1 MKKYI
6 SIFVLFALLVLPGCD
21 MKANETITCSD
32 RTEANSITTDRKYV
46 IDYKDNDIKKM
57 KITYDYNR
65 DVNNNNTAG
74 NNDGTTNNNNNDNN
88 NNNNNNGND
97 SSTSNYLVSGI
108 AWIDENENGQRD
120 SNEKLLEGIKVKL
133 LDSKT
138 NEFVKDEVEVIYIG
152 NNLSAKKLSEV
163 VNYIKDKSVYV
174 NVISKSGTTLEI
186 KLTYNYIL
194 NILKEKYD
202 LSELKERIIVTTNQL
217 SGYLKDEASKY
228 GFMTFDMPSD
238 IGGRYSIITPAH
250 LLVLAVMN
258 LDIDKFLKGY
268 YEGKKYLDEA
278 YNYACIRNV
287 MYKLGFLLENF
298 SVYHES
304 LYYYT
309 EFLKQ
314 LFGESEGKDGKGIFP
329 VSTVNTRDLHSLGQF
344 IQEGRKLIY
353 ETVIKAKYQTDV
365 MMEDK
370 SLNEYNDIVLNSVV
384 EAHYDGGVPNNIIDM
399 GIISLES
406 IGQLTMFFMM
416 ASAFSAYLFDVD
428 PFNQPGV
435 EKYKNIMNSKISNF

>member
-1 MKKYI
+1 MGSY
-6 SIFVLFALLVLPGCD
+6 SIA
-21 MKANETITCSD
+21 
-32 RTEANSITTDRKYV
+32 
-46 IDYKDNDIKKM
+46 
-57 KITYDYNR
+57 KIF
-65 DVNNNNTAG
+65 
-74 NNDGTTNNNNNDNN
+74 
-88 NNNNNNGND
+88 
-97 SSTSNYLVSGI
+97 
-108 AWIDENENGQRD
+108 
-120 SNEKLLEGIKVKL
+120 
-133 LDSKT
+133 T
-138 NEFVKDEVEVIYIG
+138 NEFVKDDVEVIYIG

-344 IQEGRKLIY
+344 IQEGKKVIY
-353 ETVIKAKYQTDV
+353 ETVIKANYQTDV
-365 MMEDK
+365 MMKDK

-406 IGQLTMFFMM
+406 VGQLTMFFMM

-435 EKYKNIMNSKISNF
+435 EKYKNIMNSKI

>member
-1 MKKYI
+1 MLKFDFKTYMSSFLDDKLYDDLLKKKN
-6 SIFVLFALLVLPGCD
+6 SILEKFANDSMTGWYQKSVDDTTLSQIKKVSQMIREKADVLLVIGIGGSY
-21 MKANETITCSD
+21 MGSY
-32 RTEANSITTDRKYV
+32 SIG
-46 IDYKDNDIKKM
+46 
-57 KITYDYNR
+57 KIF
-65 DVNNNNTAG
+65 
-74 NNDGTTNNNNNDNN
+74 
-88 NNNNNNGND
+88 
-97 SSTSNYLVSGI
+97 
-108 AWIDENENGQRD
+108 
-120 SNEKLLEGIKVKL
+120 
-133 LDSKT
+133 T

-344 IQEGRKLIY
+344 IQEGRKIIY

-435 EKYKNIMNSKISNF
+435 EKYKNIMNSKIMNSKI

>member
-1 MKKYI
+1 MLKFDFKTYMSSFLDDKLYDDLLKKKN
-6 SIFVLFALLVLPGCD
+6 SILEKFANDSMTGWYQKSVDDTTLSQIKKVSQMIREKADVLLVIGIGGSY
-21 MKANETITCSD
+21 MGSY
-32 RTEANSITTDRKYV
+32 SIA
-46 IDYKDNDIKKM
+46 
-57 KITYDYNR
+57 KIF
-65 DVNNNNTAG
+65 
-74 NNDGTTNNNNNDNN
+74 
-88 NNNNNNGND
+88 
-97 SSTSNYLVSGI
+97 
-108 AWIDENENGQRD
+108 
-120 SNEKLLEGIKVKL
+120 
-133 LDSKT
+133 T

-298 SVYHES
+298 CVYHES

-399 GIISLES
+399 GLISLES
-406 IGQLTMFFMM
+406 VGQLTMFFMM

>member
-1 MKKYI
+1 MLKFDFKTYMSSFLDDKLYDDLLKKKN
-6 SIFVLFALLVLPGCD
+6 SILEHFTNDSMTGWYQKSVDDTTLRKIKKVSQMIREKADVLLVIGIGGSY
-21 MKANETITCSD
+21 MGSY
-32 RTEANSITTDRKYV
+32 SIA
-46 IDYKDNDIKKM
+46 
-57 KITYDYNR
+57 KIF
-65 DVNNNNTAG
+65 
-74 NNDGTTNNNNNDNN
+74 
-88 NNNNNNGND
+88 
-97 SSTSNYLVSGI
+97 
-108 AWIDENENGQRD
+108 
-120 SNEKLLEGIKVKL
+120 
-133 LDSKT
+133 T
-138 NEFVKDEVEVIYIG
+138 NEFVKDDVEVIYIG

-202 LSELKERIIVTTNQL
+202 LAELKERIIVTTNQL

-344 IQEGRKLIY
+344 IQEGKKVIY
-353 ETVIKAKYQTDV
+353 ETVIKANYQTDV
-365 MMEDK
+365 MMNDK

-406 IGQLTMFFMM
+406 VGQLTMFFMM